1 MIDILISGHRVYS
14 GSEISLGIN
23 KKIYDLFEPDKRA
36 SDQTLTVDLVGSKE
50 VDRLFRGLFDVN
62 VFVGTNSPTFDPSK
76 KAPAI
81 IYADTIEQLNG
92 FVQLTDIVITNE
104 QHVIYKVAFYGR
116 NADLFKK
123 LGDRK
128 LSDLDL
134 SEYDHIWNYD
144 NITNSWATSVIQNG
158 SPVSFELGKGYF
170 YPMVYTNKSGQKQ
183 TFKKQFVNYFKPWIY
198 FKTIFDRIFFEQ
210 GIEYT
215 SNFINT
221 EKFKR
226 LIYNSDLENNVRTE
240 TDIENRLVLA
250 NRTTT
255 QTITSAFTDLEFPNI
270 LQDNLSQWVSD
281 FQFTPDVSGFY
292 KVTAS
297 IKGQLENIS
306 GGTFNPNVRY
316 KFTYEV
322 VLFNTST
329 LLDKQT
335 PPQFTTEINSTSA
348 VNNGTV
354 FDFNHTFTFD
364 FKLIGEGYDLI
375 TPDEVMF
382 IRLRDVTI
390 INATNTTPR
399 SIFGLGHQV
408 RILADS
414 QVSFTIDP
422 EIIAGITFEIK
433 WSLGELTQKDWL
445 LGVAKMFNL
454 YFEPLPDQTY
464 LIEPRDGG
472 YFTNQ
477 LTDLTKQLDV
487 SKEFIIKP
495 LEQSKYKQYK
505 YTYTQGKDSLN
516 QKYEDGWGEVYGAL
530 TYQPENEF
538 AKEIKEIKLPFSLP
552 IQSINTVVNSVK
564 SPRVVPSFMNPD
576 NEDPY
581 KPTGVPRVLVVDGL
595 RGTLLP
601 WNFEGIVWNFY
612 PHAGQMDSLDNPTM
626 DISFGEPN
634 AVYWLREGRND
645 VAYPENISLFWQY
658 HYQELQQLTSKNSK
672 IVECYIKITPSL
684 YSQMTFRKL
693 YFINNAYY
701 RLYEIEDYSPL
712 NEDTTKCVFLKL
724 DTIPALPITN
734 RNIYGGGGVSD
745 IGDDNIVDNN
755 VDRVISTTNYASD
768 IDGGVILG
776 NNTQV
781 SSGLKNVIAG
791 GTDNRVGNSDV
802 LIWGLNNQSVD
813 QSGVHLGYN
822 IIEISNEDLTLTGSE
837 GSPLYIFKNGG
848 AGYFIELGDPA
859 NNRGKYVCIN
869 KSGTGS
875 AQIREEGTAIETLS
889 NNHSAT
895 FVCTGTAWRLIH
907 RTTL

>member
-1 MIDILISGHRVYS
+1 MIDILISGQRVYS

-92 FVQLTDIVITNE
+92 FVQLTDIVITQE

-170 YPMVYTNKSGQKQ
+170 YPMEYTSRDGQKERPDNWY
-183 TFKKQFVNYFKPWIY
+183 VRYWRPWIY
-198 FKTIFDRIFFEQ
+198 FKTILDRIVLEAGFDYNSTFLNSER
-210 GIEYT
+210 
-215 SNFINT
+215 
-221 EKFKR
+221 FKR
-226 LIYNSDLENNVRTE
+226 LIYNGDVINERTDAE
-240 TDIENRLVLA
+240 MELTLVEVGRTSTFDVTANFTDIPFND
-250 NRTTT
+250 
-255 QTITSAFTDLEFPNI
+255 TITDPLTQWNVDRFEPDNSGNYRFVGAIPLKVEKTSGPSMVVFDVQVVLEF
-270 LQDNLSQWVSD
+270 
-281 FQFTPDVSGFY
+281 
-292 KVTAS
+292 
-297 IKGQLENIS
+297 
-306 GGTFNPNVRY
+306 
-316 KFTYEV
+316 
-322 VLFNTST
+322 VLFNT
-329 LLDKQT
+329 
-335 PPQFTTEINSTSA
+335 TTNTDIKIIPFSQKVTVTNSPWS
-348 VNNGTV
+348 VGDSV
-354 FDFNHTFTFD
+354 DLYLEFNYDTESD
-364 FKLIGEGYDLI
+364 GIKLISS
-375 TPDEVMF
+375 
-382 IRLRDVTI
+382 RDIAFVRVRSATYSGSGSVATTSVFSNSKVEIQSTAYFSAIISPTLESGDTLNVT
-390 INATNTTPR
+390 
-399 SIFGLGHQV
+399 
-408 RILADS
+408 
-414 QVSFTIDP
+414 
-422 EIIAGITFEIK
+422 K
-433 WSLGELTQKDWL
+433 YLGELTQKDWL
-445 LGVAKMFNL
+445 MGVAKMFNL
-454 YFEPLPDQTY
+454 YFDPQPDGSL
-464 LIEPRDGG
+464 LIEPRDDGF
-472 YFTNQ
+472 FTNQ
-477 LTDLTKQLDV
+477 LIDLTKQLDV
-487 SKEFIIKP
+487 SKDFTIKP
-495 LEQSKYKQYK
+495 LEQSKYRQYK

-516 QKYEDGWGEVYGAL
+516 QSYEDGWGEVYGAL

-538 AKEIKEIKLPFSLP
+538 AKETKEVKLPFSLP
-552 IQSINTVVNSVK
+552 IQARSPIAPSVK
-564 SPRVVPSFMNPD
+564 SPRVIPSFLNPQ
-576 NEDPY
+576 NEERY
-581 KPTGVPRVLVVDGL
+581 KPTGVPRVLIVDGL
-595 RGTLLP
+595 RGTLQS
-601 WNFEGIVWNFY
+601 WTFENIVWNFY
-612 PHAGQMDSLDNPTM
+612 PYAGQMDSLDTPTI
-626 DISFGEPN
+626 DLAFGEPN
-634 AVYWLREGRND
+634 SIYWLREGRND

-658 HYQELQQLTSKNSK
+658 HYQELTQLTSKNSK

-724 DTIPALPITN
+724 DTIPALPITS

-745 IGDDNIVDNN
+745 IGDTFVGDRSG
-755 VDRVISTTNYASD
+755 DRVIASGNSVQSL
-768 IDGGVILG
+768 DGGVVLG
-776 NNTQV
+776 TNNAV
-781 SSGLKNVIAG
+781 SNGLKSIIIG
-791 GTDNRVGNSDV
+791 GDTNQVTTSDALV
-802 LIWGLNNQSVD
+802 WGLNNQLID
-813 QSGVHLGYN
+813 QAGVHLGYN
-822 IIEISNEDLTLTGSE
+822 IIEISDQDLTLTGSE

-875 AQIREEGTAIETLS
+875 VEIREEGTAIETLS
-889 NNHSAT
+889 NDHSAT
-895 FVCTGTAWRLIH
+895 FLCTGTAWRVIH